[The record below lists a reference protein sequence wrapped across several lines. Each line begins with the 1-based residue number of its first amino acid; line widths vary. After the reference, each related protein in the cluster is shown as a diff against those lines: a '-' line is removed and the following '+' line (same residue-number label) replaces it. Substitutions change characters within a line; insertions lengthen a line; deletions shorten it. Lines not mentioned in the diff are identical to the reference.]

1 MGQRLRIT
9 LSEEATARY
18 LAIASGK
25 TEAEVNADCEPSGAS
40 IRVDI
45 SHIFSM
51 VMVEHG
57 SNNWVDV
64 GEADVDLIGDDDA

>member
-1 MGQRLRIT
+1 MAQRLQIT
-9 LSEEATARY
+9 LSEEATAKY

-25 TEAEVNADCEPSGAS
+25 TEAEIDADCEPSGAS
-40 IRVDI
+40 VRVDI
-45 SHIFSM
+45 HHVFSM

-64 GEADVDLIGDDDA
+64 GEADVDLIGEE

>member
-1 MGQRLRIT
+1 MAQRLQIT
-9 LSEEATARY
+9 LSEGATAKY

-25 TEAEVNADCEPSGAS
+25 TEAEVNADCEPSGS
-40 IRVDI
+40 SVKVDI
-45 SHIFSM
+45 GHIFSL

-64 GEADVDLIGDDDA
+64 GEADVDLIGNKQ

>member
-1 MGQRLRIT
+1 MAQRLQIT
-9 LSEEATARY
+9 LSEEATAKY
-18 LAIASGK
+18 LEIASGRA
-25 TEAEVNADCEPSGAS
+25 EAEVNADCEPSGAS

-51 VMVEHG
+51 VMVEYG

-64 GEADVDLIGDDDA
+64 GEADVDLIGNE